1 MKFCQDVD
9 DLTDLNRGA
18 DTHKEKKNDSSYVPE
33 DVIRDTSKINLMGS
47 LYVSKRLAV
56 LLSTIHSES

>member
-9 DLTDLNRGA
+9 DLTDLNQGA
-18 DTHKEKKNDSSYVPE
+18 DNRKEKKNDSSYVPE
-33 DVIRDTSKINLMGS
+33 DVVKDTTKLNLMGS

-56 LLSTIHSES
+56 IVCADSPI